1 MKMNKFFILTI
12 STLVS
17 FLGFSQ
23 EQSNSMSHDTT
34 LEQLEADTSGLP
46 IVLDGEEG
54 FSLKDSIKYSASYQF
69 RDGFYI
75 GRRAFL
81 NNTPITI
88 DKVLTA
94 IPYTD
99 PDIYDKILWAGGFK
113 AIEPDSTYT
122 YHNVDDVFG
131 FVQNR
136 VFFINLGQM
145 GFVRLSNFGKISKI
159 SYGETP
165 PRVQPAAGVGM
176 NSWGGASVGVGVQI
190 NGGTTIT
197 EYIFRID
204 GGPIVEFTPEML
216 LEMVRDDE
224 IIFNKYVGLNKR
236 FRIKE
241 MHNTLREYNR
251 RNPLYLPIYK
261 N

>member
-1 MKMNKFFILTI
+1 MKNFIVVLMPVLL
-12 STLVS
+12 SLN
-17 FLGFSQ
+17 GYSQ
-23 EQSNSMSHDTT
+23 EGEIKTVSHDTSIQ
-34 LEQLEADTSGLP
+34 QLENDTSGLP
-46 IVLDGEEG
+46 IVLDKEVG
-54 FSLKDSIKYSASYQF
+54 FTLEDSIKYSASYQF

-81 NNTPITI
+81 NNQPITI
-88 DKVLTA
+88 DKVLTT

-99 PDIYDKILWAGGFK
+99 PNIYDKILSVGGFK
-113 AIEPDSTYT
+113 AVQPDSTFKY
-122 YHNVDDVFG
+122 YAIGEVFG

-136 VFFINLGQM
+136 VFYINLGQL

-165 PRVQPAAGVGM
+165 PRIQPAGGVGI

-190 NGGTTIT
+190 NGGATQVT

-216 LEMVRDDE
+216 LEMIKDDE

-236 FRIKE
+236 FRMKE
-241 MHNTLREYNR
+241 MYSTLQEYNR

-261 N
+261 